1 MFNLCL
7 NVDHFAT
14 LRNARGSKEPNPL
27 TAALHAE
34 LAGVSGIVAHLRID
48 RRHINEHDVRMIKG
62 AISTRL
68 NLEMSTEEEIMQ
80 IALDIKPNVS
90 TLVPERPNEV
100 TTEGGLDVI
109 THREHIEQCVAR
121 LKDKEIQVSL
131 FIEPDKR
138 QIDAALEVGADII
151 ELNTGKYAL
160 ANNSEALENYLEQIA
175 EATDYALDNNL
186 IVAAGH
192 SINYEN
198 IKELCRIVDISEYNI
213 GHAIISRSVFIGLSA
228 AVKEMLDLLI
238 KYKTFYI
245 AE

>member
-48 RRHINEHDVRMIKG
+48 RRHINEHDVRMIKD

-100 TTEGGLDVI
+100 TTEGGLDAI
-109 THREHIEQCVAR
+109 THREHIKQCVAR

-160 ANNSEALENYLEQIA
+160 ANNPEALENYLEQIA